1 MGAVLFMGRSNL
13 WSEETFVAASKYSR
27 TCTKARM
34 MAMFAAIAMSLLSK
48 LESIATPCSVNT
60 NGSAIFGLFDV
71 ITNCD
76 DIIFHSSSFGKRISY
91 LCTAMKEVIEIKV
104 DGKVLSRVVSGADIA
119 GVAQLLEGYPR
130 VWMVYD
136 TNVASH
142 AQKVAAALNHECGDS
157 AKTVETQTG
166 AVLSAEPGSSK
177 KCARGIEPQ
186 VRAPQL
192 VSTLAIET
200 SEESKTIATVLE
212 IEKWLLETGA
222 DRDALLLAV
231 GGGITTDMAGFAA
244 SIYKRGIRFAFIPTT
259 LLSQVDAAIGGKTGV
274 NFESYKN
281 MIGVIRQPDF
291 TYICPDV
298 LATLPARDFH
308 SGAAEML
315 KTFIIED
322 GGNYEKAVKVLSE
335 IAGTGIPSQ
344 ELGQPASEVKA
355 STSDGLAGQPA
366 ANANISVHQ
375 KALQE
380 LISAAAAVKAGIV
393 SRDQFESGERRKLNL
408 GHTFAH
414 AIEWKARATGSAIT
428 HGEAVAI
435 GMIQAAKLTDGA
447 LAAKLKADFT
457 KAGLPTELPFPLEDL
472 GAAMQKDKKAEG
484 GKVHFVLIRTIGDV
498 YTEDITVA
506 EAIARL

>member
-1 MGAVLFMGRSNL
+1 MQ
-13 WSEETFVAASKYSR
+13 T
-27 TCTKARM
+27 
-34 MAMFAAIAMSLLSK
+34 
-48 LESIATPCSVNT
+48 
-60 NGSAIFGLFDV
+60 D
-71 ITNCD
+71 
-76 DIIFHSSSFGKRISY
+76 
-91 LCTAMKEVIEIKV
+91 IEIRV

-119 GVAQLLEGYPR
+119 GVAQLLVDYPR

-142 AQKVAAALNHECGDS
+142 AQKVAAALNNESGYRTN
-157 AKTVETQTG
+157 TVEPQTG
-166 AVLSAEPGSSK
+166 AKRSAEQSSSK
-177 KCARGIEPQ
+177 KCARGIESQ

-192 VSTLAIET
+192 TSSLAIET
-200 SEESKTIATVLE
+200 SEETKTIATVLE

-259 LLSQVDAAIGGKTGV
+259 LLAQVDAAIGGKTGV
-274 NFESYKN
+274 NFDSYKN
-281 MIGVIRQPDF
+281 MIGVIRQPEF

-298 LATLPARDFH
+298 LATLPARDFR

-335 IAGTGIPSQ
+335 IAGADIPGQ
-344 ELGQPASEVKA
+344 EARR
-355 STSDGLAGQPA
+355 PA
-366 ANANISVHQ
+366 ARASISAHSE
-375 KALQE
+375 ALQE
-380 LISAAAAVKAGIV
+380 LISAAAAVKAGVV
-393 SRDQFESGERRKLNL
+393 SRDQYENGERRKLNL

-414 AIEWKARATGSAIT
+414 AIEWKARAEGSDIT

-435 GMIQAAKLTDGA
+435 GMIQAAKLTDRA
-447 LAAKLKADFT
+447 MAAKLKADFA

-472 GAAMQKDKKAEG
+472 AAAMTKDKKAEG
-484 GKVHFVLIRTIGDV
+484 GKVHFVLIRTIGEV
-498 YTEDITVA
+498 YTEDMTVA
-506 EAIARL
+506 EAIAKL

>member
-1 MGAVLFMGRSNL
+1 MQ
-13 WSEETFVAASKYSR
+13 T
-27 TCTKARM
+27 
-34 MAMFAAIAMSLLSK
+34 
-48 LESIATPCSVNT
+48 
-60 NGSAIFGLFDV
+60 D
-71 ITNCD
+71 
-76 DIIFHSSSFGKRISY
+76 
-91 LCTAMKEVIEIKV
+91 IEIKV

-119 GVAQLLEGYPR
+119 GVAQLLVGYPR

-136 TNVASH
+136 KNVASH
-142 AQKVAAALNHECGDS
+142 AQKVAAALNNESGYPTN
-157 AKTVETQTG
+157 TVEPQTG
-166 AVLSAEPGSSK
+166 AERSAKQSSSK
-177 KCARGIEPQ
+177 KCEKGIESQ

-192 VSTLAIET
+192 VSSLAIET
-200 SEESKTIATVLE
+200 SEETKTIATVLE

-259 LLSQVDAAIGGKTGV
+259 LLAQVDAAIGGKTGV
-274 NFESYKN
+274 NFDSYKN

-298 LATLPARDFH
+298 LATLQARDFR

-335 IAGTGIPSQ
+335 IAGASKPGQEPTQHAAAGIPSQ
-344 ELGQPASEVKA
+344 EPTQPV
-355 STSDGLAGQPA
+355 GVNIA
-366 ANANISVHQ
+366 AHQ
-375 KALQE
+375 QALQE
-380 LISAAAAVKAGIV
+380 LISAAAAVKAGVV
-393 SRDQFESGERRKLNL
+393 SRDQYENGERRKLNL

-414 AIEWKARATGSAIT
+414 AIEWKARAEGSDIT

-435 GMIQAAKLTDGA
+435 GMIQAAKLTDRA
-447 LAAKLKADFT
+447 LAAKLKADFA

-472 GAAMQKDKKAEG
+472 AAAMTKDKKAEG
-484 GKVHFVLIRTIGDV
+484 GKVHFVLIRTIGEV
-498 YTEDITVA
+498 YTEDMTVA
-506 EAIARL
+506 EAIAKL

>member
-1 MGAVLFMGRSNL
+1 
-13 WSEETFVAASKYSR
+13 
-27 TCTKARM
+27 
-34 MAMFAAIAMSLLSK
+34 
-48 LESIATPCSVNT
+48 
-60 NGSAIFGLFDV
+60 
-71 ITNCD
+71 
-76 DIIFHSSSFGKRISY
+76 
-91 LCTAMKEVIEIKV
+91 MKEDIEIKV
-104 DGKVLSRVVSGADIA
+104 DGKVLSRVVSGPDIA

-136 TNVASH
+136 ANVASH
-142 AQKVAAALNHECGDS
+142 AAKVAGVL
-157 AKTVETQTG
+157 KQETESQAESINEKGMGEQVQT
-166 AVLSAEPGSSK
+166 PN
-177 KCARGIEPQ
+177 
-186 VRAPQL
+186 L

-200 SEESKTIATVLE
+200 SEESKNIATVLE

-231 GGGITTDMAGFAA
+231 GGGITTDMAGFSA

-274 NFESYKN
+274 NFESLKN

-298 LATLPARDFH
+298 LETLPARDFR

-322 GGNYEKAVKVLSE
+322 GGNYEKAVQVLSE
-335 IAGTGIPSQ
+335 IAGASISDINTN
-344 ELGQPASEVKA
+344 QPAVKACMSIPGSGTKQSSGESDMGTSDINAKLPAGEVK
-355 STSDGLAGQPA
+355 TSMPDGNAKQPAGQA
-366 ANANISVHQ
+366 CSNISAHQ
-375 KALQE
+375 QELQE

-414 AIEWKARATGSAIT
+414 AIEWKARETGSDIT

-435 GMIQAAKLTDGA
+435 GIIQAAKLTDGA

-472 GAAMQKDKKAEG
+472 AAAMLKDKKAEG

-498 YTEDITVA
+498 YTEDMTVA
-506 EAIARL
+506 EAISKL

>member
-1 MGAVLFMGRSNL
+1 
-13 WSEETFVAASKYSR
+13 
-27 TCTKARM
+27 
-34 MAMFAAIAMSLLSK
+34 
-48 LESIATPCSVNT
+48 
-60 NGSAIFGLFDV
+60 
-71 ITNCD
+71 
-76 DIIFHSSSFGKRISY
+76 
-91 LCTAMKEVIEIKV
+91 MKEDIEIKV
-104 DGKVLSRVVSGADIA
+104 DGKVLSRVVSGQDIA
-119 GVAQLLEGYPR
+119 GVAQLLGGYPR

-136 TNVASH
+136 ANVASH
-142 AQKVAAALNHECGDS
+142 AAKVAGVL
-157 AKTVETQTG
+157 KQETESQAESINEKGMGEQAQT
-166 AVLSAEPGSSK
+166 PK
-177 KCARGIEPQ
+177 
-186 VRAPQL
+186 L

-200 SEESKTIATVLE
+200 SEESKNIETVLE

-274 NFESYKN
+274 NFESLKN

-298 LATLPARDFH
+298 LATLPARDFR

-322 GGNYEKAVKVLSE
+322 GGNYEKAVQVLSE
-335 IAGTGIPSQ
+335 IAGASMPDGNAK
-344 ELGQPASEVKA
+344 QPA
-355 STSDGLAGQPA
+355 GQA
-366 ANANISVHQ
+366 CSNISAHQ
-375 KALQE
+375 KALQK
-380 LISAAAAVKAGIV
+380 LIAAAAAVKAGIV

-414 AIEWKARATGSAIT
+414 AIEWKARETGSDIT

-435 GMIQAAKLTDGA
+435 GIIQAAKLTDSK
-447 LAAKLKADFT
+447 LAAKLKADFI

-472 GAAMQKDKKAEG
+472 AAAMLKDKKAEG

-498 YTEDITVA
+498 YTEDMTVA
-506 EAIARL
+506 EAISRL